1 MSTVLAFVTS
11 KKATALAM
19 VMALLLWLASDGAA
33 AQQLVEWLGLRP
45 DRALRAVGVAKF
57 ALVILAGAGISPL
70 KKPSDTP

>member
-1 MSTVLAFVTS
+1 MSVVGKYLTSQRTTVF
-11 KKATALAM
+11 AM

-70 KKPSDTP
+70 KKSPPAP